1 MNAESKFEQA
11 IGLTLIIGVSIS
23 LILEVI
29 GIILFDTTY
38 GDLHVS
44 EAKLVF
50 IRGRNFF
57 DFVVHLFSGQRTRP
71 ILFMTLG
78 IAVLMLTP
86 YVRVVLSVVFFF
98 WEKNFKYVIITLF
111 VLTLLTVS
119 LAVR

>member
-1 MNAESKFEQA
+1 MNPESKFEHV
-11 IGLTLIIGVSIS
+11 IGWTLIIGVSVS
-23 LILEVI
+23 MVLEVI
-29 GIILFDTTY
+29 GMILFDTTY
-38 GDLHVS
+38 GDLHIS

-57 DFVVHLFSGQRTRP
+57 DFVLHLFSGQRSRP

-86 YVRVVLSVVFFF
+86 YVRVVLSVFFF
-98 WEKNFKYVIITLF
+98 LWEKNFQYVIITLF
-111 VLTLLTVS
+111 VLALLTVS